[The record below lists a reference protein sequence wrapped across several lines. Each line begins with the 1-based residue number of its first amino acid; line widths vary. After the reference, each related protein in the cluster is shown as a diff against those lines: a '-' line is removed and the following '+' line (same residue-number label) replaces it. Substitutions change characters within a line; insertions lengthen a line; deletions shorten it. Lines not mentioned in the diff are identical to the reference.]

1 MSKRLSEDVG
11 DNSDEEEIPFK
22 IRKNLFNT
30 EFEKPA
36 PDDHMQ
42 VYLRIRPFTVTEED
56 TENQARTLFMIKKK
70 PNSLVNV
77 INLWNI
83 INEKC
88 HASLKIC
95 TVQSFYR

>member
-36 PDDHMQ
+36 PPDDHMQ

-56 TENQARTLFMIKKK
+56 TENQARTLFMIKKTK
-70 PNSLVNV
+70 QFS
-77 INLWNI
+77 
-83 INEKC
+83 
-88 HASLKIC
+88 
-95 TVQSFYR
+95 